1 MAGLGLAAM
10 MAAPMG
16 SPLHS
21 GGVILAAAG
30 LFGATVTLLPVLNG
44 DGYLML
50 VEVLRLPNLRRS
62 SWGLG
67 GGKDGD
73 LSPTSH
79 EPSSPAGS
87 SSAAAIQQR
96 FDWAGSSSEEHMPKL
111 LDAHGNVTP
120 SLTLSPFVLRQLA
133 GAVPSR
139 FAFADWRLLY
149 STAVHGISLN
159 TLYTKCS
166 ACGCCVLAI
175 KDDEGNVFGG
185 FCTVCM
191 AGHTFGKILSPLGMP
206 SITLFIFF
214 GLVRHTAIRTPE
226 TPPWPDHRSRP
237 RSTWMHSRGRSRR
250 GRSPEADR
258 PVVGSRGSR
267 RRSIGSRAGCRR

>member
-1 MAGLGLAAM
+1 MSSRTTSALGTGTA
-10 MAAPMG
+10 
-16 SPLHS
+16 SR
-21 GGVILAAAG
+21 GG
-30 LFGATVTLLPVLNG
+30 
-44 DGYLML
+44 
-50 VEVLRLPNLRRS
+50 
-62 SWGLG
+62 G

-185 FCTVCM
+185 FCTEWREPV
-191 AGHTFGKILSPLGMP
+191 AQQSFYGSGETFLWSIEKLQNLPPLPGERARTLFLSPRPLARCLLLTPRAP
-206 SITLFIFF
+206 SSLACTHAAAPQS
-214 GLVRHTAIRTPE
+214 VRTRRLMRPCTCTAGRART
-226 TPPWPDHRSRP
+226 
-237 RSTWMHSRGRSRR
+237 HSLCSRR
-250 GRSPEADR
+250 AT
-258 PVVGSRGSR
+258 
-267 RRSIGSRAGCRR
+267 I